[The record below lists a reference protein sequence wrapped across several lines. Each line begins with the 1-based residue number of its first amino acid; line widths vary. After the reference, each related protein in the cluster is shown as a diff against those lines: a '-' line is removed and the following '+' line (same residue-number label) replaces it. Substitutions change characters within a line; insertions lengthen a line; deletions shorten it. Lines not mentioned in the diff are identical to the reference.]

1 MKDLDNNY
9 EILKNKYIEI
19 ISDEGSENKSLAPN
33 NIDSSLLALKIQ
45 NVKDCIK
52 FSRLFTEVG
61 FNLIM
66 PNRLP
71 LIKLQ

>member
-1 MKDLDNNY
+1 MKNLNMQY
-9 EILKNKYIEI
+9 EVLKNKYIKI
-19 ISDEGSENKSLAPN
+19 ISDEGSENKAPAPN
-33 NIDSSLLALKIQ
+33 NDDSSLLALKIQ
-45 NVKDCIK
+45 RVKDCTK

-66 PNRLP
+66 PDGLP